1 VLSDGKILLEGDSN
15 KKARLLAELHGKNK
29 LITNK
34 NSLSNPQQK
43 ANYVKIMQPK
53 GHCISAFADHGISDL
68 DIWLV
73 VYNHN
78 LNP

>member
-1 VLSDGKILLEGDSN
+1 VLSDGQLLLEGNGN
-15 KKARLLAELHGKNK
+15 KKARALAEWHGKIK

-53 GHCISAFADHGISDL
+53 GHYISAFADHGISDL